1 MLCLR
6 LAIVVL
12 YIPLLL
18 AGCFSSTRNGGGA
31 PPLPPLI
38 KAAEKGD
45 IVTIRAML
53 ARGTDI
59 QVRDSR
65 ARTAL
70 MYAAA
75 NGDTVMEQTLLV
87 SGAEVNARDALGWTA
102 LMLAAGSGDN
112 SAVQTLL
119 AHKAHV
125 NAKTNNGWTALM
137 HATARGHT
145 AIVQS
150 LLSNG
155 AEANAKDRDEQTA
168 LLLAVQGGHTGIV
181 QALLASGAD
190 PQMQNRDG
198 KTPLTI
204 AESEGFSNI
213 AQLLK
218 HAIERG
224 QAGNKPASPTG
235 SSEGSSREPR
245 PQRQATDL
253 PAVTGTTAPDSSRE
267 PGSHLPAKPP
277 APGDSP
283 PTSMAAG
290 PPSGSTASPM
300 NSPRLSPQ
308 SAAPAPFAPP
318 ATRQADID
326 FGRYEALVIGVN
338 NYTDLRPLQTA
349 VNDAIAVA
357 QLLDHMYGFTVTL
370 LTNATR
376 AEIISAL
383 DSLRMRLGERDNL
396 LIYYAGHG
404 VLDTGEGRGYWL
416 PVNARQDSRVHWL
429 SNTTIT
435 DALKAMPARHVLV
448 VADSCYAGALM
459 RGIEVVEQ
467 QRHSDREAY
476 VARLIEKRSRTVLT
490 SGGLEPVLDS
500 GGGQHSVFAKAFL
513 TVLQENADILEG
525 QQLFSA
531 LRRPVMVNSAQT
543 PEYSD
548 IRYAGHEG
556 GDFLFV
562 RR

>member
-1 MLCLR
+1 MVCLR

-12 YIPLLL
+12 CIPLLL
-18 AGCFSSTRNGGGA
+18 AGCFSSTRQGSGA

-38 KAAEKGD
+38 KAAERGD
-45 IVTIRAML
+45 IVTVRAML

-75 NGDTVMEQTLLV
+75 NGDAVMAQTLLV
-87 SGAEVNARDALGWTA
+87 SGADVNARDVLGWTA

-112 SAVQTLL
+112 GALQTLL
-119 AHKAHV
+119 AHKPHV

-150 LLSNG
+150 LLTNG

-168 LLLAVQGGHTGIV
+168 LLLAVQGGHTAIV

-190 PQMQNRDG
+190 PQMKNRDG
-198 KTPLTI
+198 KTPLLI

-224 QAGNKPASPTG
+224 QPVDKPIPPAG

-253 PAVTGTTAPDSSRE
+253 PSATGTAAADSRQE
-267 PGSHLPAKPP
+267 PRSSPAATPP
-277 APGDSP
+277 ASGAAP
-283 PTSMAAG
+283 PTSTAAEAQ
-290 PPSGSTASPM
+290 SGSAASPT
-300 NSPRLSPQ
+300 NPPPLSPQ
-308 SAAPAPFAPP
+308 STPTAPAAPP
-318 ATRQADID
+318 ATRQARID

-338 NYTDLRPLQTA
+338 DYTNLRPLQTA
-349 VNDAIAVA
+349 VNDAVAVA
-357 QLLDHMYGFTVTL
+357 QLLGNMYGFAVTL

-376 AEIISAL
+376 TEIISAL

-435 DALKAMPARHVLV
+435 DALKAMQAKHVLV
-448 VADSCYAGALM
+448 VADSCYAGTLM
-459 RGIEVVEQ
+459 RGIEVVEP
-467 QRHSDREAY
+467 QRSSDREAY
-476 VARLIEKRSRTVLT
+476 VGRLVEKRSRTVLT

-531 LRRPVMVNSAQT
+531 LRRPVVVNSAQT

>member
-18 AGCFSSTRNGGGA
+18 AGCFSSTRRGGGA

-75 NGDTVMEQTLLV
+75 NGDMVMVQTLLV
-87 SGAEVNARDALGWTA
+87 SGAEVNARDVLGWTA

-112 SAVQTLL
+112 STVQTLL

-150 LLSNG
+150 LLTNG

-181 QALLASGAD
+181 QALLAGGAD

-224 QAGNKPASPTG
+224 QAGDKPAPPAG

-253 PAVTGTTAPDSSRE
+253 PPATGTTAHDSSRE
-267 PGSHLPAKPP
+267 PRSQPATKSS
-277 APGDSP
+277 APGDAP
-283 PTSMAAG
+283 PTSTAAG
-290 PPSGSTASPM
+290 AQSGSTASST
-300 NSPRLSPQ
+300 SPPPLSPQ
-308 SAAPAPFAPP
+308 STPIAPATPP
-318 ATRQADID
+318 TTRQAHID

-357 QLLDHMYGFTVTL
+357 QLLGNMYGFTVTL
-370 LTNATR
+370 LTDATR

-404 VLDTGEGRGYWL
+404 MLDTGEGRGYWL

-435 DALKAMPARHVLV
+435 DALKAMQAKHVLV
-448 VADSCYAGALM
+448 VADSCYAGTLM

-467 QRHSDREAY
+467 PRHSEREAY
-476 VARLIEKRSRTVLT
+476 VVRLVEKRSRTVLT

-531 LRRPVMVNSAQT
+531 LRRPVAVNSAQT

>member
-18 AGCFSSTRNGGGA
+18 AGCFSSTRKGGEA

-45 IVTIRAML
+45 IVAIRAML

-59 QVRDSR
+59 QVRDGR

-75 NGDTVMEQTLLV
+75 NGDTVIMQTLLV

-112 SAVQTLL
+112 GAVQTLL
-119 AHKAHV
+119 AYKPHV

-137 HATARGHT
+137 HATARGHV

-168 LLLAVQGGHTGIV
+168 LLLAVQGGHTAIV

-190 PQMQNRDG
+190 PQMQNREG

-224 QAGNKPASPTG
+224 QAVDKPVPPAG
-235 SSEGSSREPR
+235 SSEGSGREPR
-245 PQRQATDL
+245 PQRQVTDL
-253 PAVTGTTAPDSSRE
+253 PSATGTAAQDSSRE
-267 PGSHLPAKPP
+267 PSSQAAAQPP
-277 APGDSP
+277 APGD
-283 PTSMAAG
+283 T
-290 PPSGSTASPM
+290 PPSVSTASPTPPP
-300 NSPRLSPQ
+300 SVSPQ
-308 SAAPAPFAPP
+308 SAPTAPADPLV
-318 ATRQADID
+318 TRQARTD

-338 NYTDLRPLQTA
+338 NYTNLRPLQTA

-357 QLLDHMYGFTVTL
+357 QLLGNMYGFTVTL

-383 DSLRMRLGERDNL
+383 DNLRRRLDERDNL

-448 VADSCYAGALM
+448 VADSCYAGTLM

-476 VARLIEKRSRTVLT
+476 VVRLMEKRSRTVLT

-513 TVLQENADILEG
+513 TVLQENTDILEG

-531 LRRPVMVNSAQT
+531 LRRPVVVNAAQT

-548 IRYAGHEG
+548 LRYAGHEG

>member
-18 AGCFSSTRNGGGA
+18 AGCFSSSRHGGGV

-45 IVTIRAML
+45 IVAIRAML

-75 NGDTVMEQTLLV
+75 NGDTVMMQTLLL
-87 SGAEVNARDALGWTA
+87 SGAEVNARDVLGWTA
-102 LMLAAGSGDN
+102 LMLAAGSGEN
-112 SAVQTLL
+112 GAVQTLL
-119 AHKAHV
+119 AYKPHV

-150 LLSNG
+150 LLANG

-168 LLLAVQGGHTGIV
+168 LLLAVQGGHTAIV

-224 QAGNKPASPTG
+224 QAVDKPAPPAG

-245 PQRQATDL
+245 PQRQVSDL
-253 PAVTGTTAPDSSRE
+253 PSATGTAAHDSSRE
-267 PGSHLPAKPP
+267 PRAPAAAQPP
-277 APGDSP
+277 AAGDP
-283 PTSMAAG
+283 PPSMTAG
-290 PPSGSTASPM
+290 PPSGSTASPT
-300 NSPRLSPQ
+300 SPPSLSPQ
-308 SAAPAPFAPP
+308 SAPIAPATPP
-318 ATRQADID
+318 ATRQAHSD

-338 NYTDLRPLQTA
+338 NYTNLRPLQTA

-357 QLLDHMYGFTVTL
+357 QLLGNMYGFTVTL

-383 DSLRMRLGERDNL
+383 DSLRLRLGERDNL

-459 RGIEVVEQ
+459 RGIEIVEQ
-467 QRHSDREAY
+467 QRYSDREAY
-476 VARLIEKRSRTVLT
+476 VVRLMEKRSRTVLT

-513 TVLQENADILEG
+513 TVLQENTDILEG

-531 LRRPVMVNSAQT
+531 LRRPVVVNAAQT